1 MRAPDANVYS
11 TRLPA
16 MAGRAHCVTAHCV
29 TAHCVTARCIT
40 ARSPFVKE
48 RG

>member
-29 TAHCVTARCIT
+29 TA
-40 ARSPFVKE
+40 RSPFVKE